1 MTTSPAAFLT
11 PIVLLPKHSRKMP
24 SLSPRNNRSPTV
36 AVAIPPPQSFSDRH
50 KDALVFVTPKKS
62 PAATKQRVP
71 ADNLHLQAN
80 RAHYRITV
88 VASQWDQLSHVFASV
103 SALVQAADGAIQSW
117 RSLGPTASDA
127 LVTLPL
133 TMDIESLRANLYA
146 VGRHDSVDVVLQED
160 SVVRAEKRL
169 AVFDLDS
176 TLIAQETIDELASEL
191 KVDAQVKAI
200 TERAMNGEIGFR
212 EALEERVA
220 LLRGLPNQALDGV
233 KDRVVFTPGAAELV
247 RALSALG
254 CQTAVVSGGF
264 HFLADHVRDVLGL
277 DYSFAN
283 RLEVD
288 DRDVL
293 TGRTV
298 GEIVDA
304 EYKESTLQRLADQLQ
319 LAPQQILAV
328 GDGSNDLLMMG
339 RAGLGVAFNAKP
351 IVQDRAK
358 CRVNQTSLR
367 NVLYLLGLSDDDIGT
382 LVV

>member
-1 MTTSPAAFLT
+1 
-11 PIVLLPKHSRKMP
+11 
-24 SLSPRNNRSPTV
+24 
-36 AVAIPPPQSFSDRH
+36 
-50 KDALVFVTPKKS
+50 
-62 PAATKQRVP
+62 
-71 ADNLHLQAN
+71 
-80 RAHYRITV
+80 
-88 VASQWDQLSHVFASV
+88 
-103 SALVQAADGAIQSW
+103 
-117 RSLGPTASDA
+117 
-127 LVTLPL
+127 
-133 TMDIESLRANLYA
+133 MDIESLRANLYA